1 MNAEIFTGGGIV
13 PVWYYTAYSEVNR
26 MATATRSITDKSQ
39 EKQMS
44 PEQALCTIFD
54 IVEDQLEQMTPEA
67 RKAWLEDLS
76 ESAEKHRKHA

>member
-1 MNAEIFTGGGIV
+1 
-13 PVWYYTAYSEVNR
+13 